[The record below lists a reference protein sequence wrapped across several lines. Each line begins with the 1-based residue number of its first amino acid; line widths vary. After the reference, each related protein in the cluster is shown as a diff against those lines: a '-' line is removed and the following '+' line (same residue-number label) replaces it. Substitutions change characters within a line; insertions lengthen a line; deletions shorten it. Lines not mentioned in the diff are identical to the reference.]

1 MKGDSFTSLIQ
12 RITRYILMSLVVI
25 MTLALLLGI
34 VNLVITLG
42 GSLID
47 RPYLFS
53 LDVKE
58 LYVVFKLVLI
68 IVIGYELIKSLL
80 VILNSHYI
88 PAKTIVNIAIIAV
101 ANKIITLDMAQTGW
115 QEILALAA
123 LLLALGVTNHYTPRM
138 QVDEPDGAN

>member
-1 MKGDSFTSLIQ
+1 MIQ
-12 RITRYILMSLVVI
+12 RVTQYILMSLVVI

-34 VNLVITLG
+34 VNLVITLV

-123 LLLALGVTNHYTPRM
+123 LLLALGVTNHYTPGK
-138 QVDEPDGAN
+138 QVD